1 MSTATIIT
9 ITTTKK
15 TPVNLAGHG
24 RECPHQRAPAAP
36 FAPHSRALAMMTFSS
51 EEIQANHARLLE
63 RNTTHRRFGYDPEA
77 SVRFVIGKAL
87 PLRGRVLDIGTGKG
101 RFVVALARH
110 VANLTTVDISAE
122 EQQCA
127 RLEAAH
133 AGVADRI
140 TFVLADA
147 RNLPW
152 PAGSFDAVTSW
163 NVFHHLEDPGRV
175 FAEMLRVLK
184 PTGKLILADFSMS
197 GFRIMDAIHG
207 RKAGGIR
214 ILRVDSLTGKPGC
227 TLLDSAPTATR
238 HGIRTCWWLA
248 ARPRGYRSYPLSQ
261 TQHPYL

>member
-1 MSTATIIT
+1 MAYSA
-9 ITTTKK
+9 
-15 TPVNLAGHG
+15 
-24 RECPHQRAPAAP
+24 
-36 FAPHSRALAMMTFSS
+36 
-51 EEIQANHARLLE
+51 EEIQANHERLLE
-63 RNTTHRRFGYDPEA
+63 RNCTHRRFGYDPEP

-127 RLEAAH
+127 RLEAVH

-175 FAEMLRVLK
+175 FAEILRVLK

-197 GFRIMDAIHG
+197 GFRIMDAIHSEEG
-207 RKAGGIR
+207 RRHPHPASRFTHWQARLHLAG
-214 ILRVDSLTGKPGC
+214 
-227 TLLDSAPTATR
+227 SAPTATR
-238 HGIRTCWWLA
+238 HGIRTCWWLVRA
-248 ARPRGYRSYPLSQ
+248 SARLPAVSPFPNHNTHTYE
-261 TQHPYL
+261 H